1 MSKDKVKKNDRTT
14 IPGFLYDLTPTMI
27 KELDTFMYDYGFMF
41 RHAFKQYIEFEGKI
55 KDTEEIQKE
64 VQKLE
69 KDLSQWGKTFLK

>member
-1 MSKDKVKKNDRTT
+1 
-14 IPGFLYDLTPTMI
+14 
-27 KELDTFMYDYGFMF
+27 MYDYGFMF
-41 RHAFKQYIEFEGKI
+41 RHAFKQYVEFEGKI